1 MSVKMNREILRLAV
15 PNILS
20 NISIPLLGMVDT
32 ALMGRLESAVFL
44 GAVAL
49 GSILFNFIYWGFGFL
64 RMGTTGLTAQAFGRS
79 DRQEGIA
86 ILARGLMVAAIGSLL
101 IIVLQGAI
109 AWLGFSLIPGDESVK
124 QLAKQYFY
132 IRIYAA
138 PATLA
143 LYVIQGW
150 FLGMQNARYPMV
162 LMVVI
167 NLVNILFNIFF
178 VYQLGMKSDG
188 VALGTVFAQYIG
200 LGLAVGLFLRSYR
213 SYLRFYDRKRML
225 NMDSLK
231 LFISVNADIFI
242 RTICLVFTFAF
253 FTAASSALDSLTL
266 AANQILLQYIA
277 LMSYGVDGFA
287 FAAESLVG
295 KYLGR
300 HNLSRLKMSVRWLFL
315 WGCSFG
321 AAFSLIYALFGKAL
335 LRIFTNL
342 QSVIEAASPFI
353 LWMAVVPLFG
363 AIAYMWDGV
372 YIGATATQAM
382 RNMMLLA
389 TVCVFLP
396 VYYLSVGPL
405 GNHGLWLAMTL
416 FMAARGVSLSLLAG
430 RYVFRRLSIS
440 PHTF

>member
-1 MSVKMNREILRLAV
+1 MSVNMNREVLRLAV

-32 ALMGRLESAVFL
+32 ALMGRLESEVFI

-79 DRQEGIA
+79 DQREGIA
-86 ILARGLMVAAIGSLL
+86 ILARGLMVAVVGSML
-101 IIVLQGAI
+101 IIIIQGAI

-162 LMVVI
+162 LMVII
-167 NLVNILFNIFF
+167 NLLNILFNLFF
-178 VYQLGMKSDG
+178 VYHLGMKSDG
-188 VALGTVFAQYIG
+188 VALGTVCAQYIG
-200 LGLAVGLFLRSYR
+200 LGLAGGLFLFRYR
-213 SYLRFYDRKRML
+213 SSLRFFNRKRVL
-225 NMDSLK
+225 NMESLK
-231 LFISVNADIFI
+231 LFFSVNVDIFI

-253 FTAASSALDSLTL
+253 FTAASSALDSFTL
-266 AANQILLQYIA
+266 AANQILLQYIS

-300 HNLSRLKMSVRWLFL
+300 QDLSRLKMSVKQLFL
-315 WGCSFG
+315 WGCSLG
-321 AAFSLIYALFGKAL
+321 GAFSFLYLIFGKSL

-342 QSVIEAASPFI
+342 QPVIDAASPFI

-363 AIAYMWDGV
+363 AVAYMWDGV
-372 YIGATATQAM
+372 YIGSTATQAM

-389 TVCVFLP
+389 TAVVFLP
-396 VYYLSVGPL
+396 VYYLSVGFL

-416 FMAARGVSLSLLAG
+416 FMAARGVSLSVLA
-430 RYVFRRLSIS
+430 RRHVFHRLE
-440 PHTF
+440 T